1 VIDRRIFIAAV
12 GGNILARPLV
22 AVAQQRQGKMPRV
35 GVLAIAPVPQLVLA
49 WQDGLRDLGYIEGQN
64 IVVDYRYS
72 KGQDDALPS
81 LASELVR
88 LNVDVIVTAG
98 TPAALAAK
106 HATKTIPIVAT
117 IVADPVAMGLVA
129 TLARPGGNITGL
141 SNVSPDL
148 AAKQL
153 QLLQEIKPQASRV
166 VVLRN
171 MANPAT
177 RIWWNELETAERAL
191 GIKLRVVDVQ
201 APNDLVGNIF
211 PSLLQGQPDAI
222 FVMPDAIFLVQ
233 PMPLIDFAKKNRLP
247 LIAGFREMVEAG
259 ALMSYTSNLADLLR
273 RASAYVA
280 KILKGAKPAD
290 LPVEQPTKF
299 ELVINLKT
307 ATALG
312 LMIPQ
317 TLLQRADHVIE

>member
-1 VIDRRIFIAAV
+1 MDRRLFLC
-12 GGNILARPLV
+12 GFTWGSLV
-22 AVAQQRQGKMPRV
+22 APLAVRAQQRPGKIPRV
-35 GVLAIAPVPQLVLA
+35 GVLAVAPVPQLVGA
-49 WQDGLRDLGYIEGQN
+49 WQEGLRDLGYVEGQN

-72 KGQDDALPS
+72 KGQDDVLPA

-88 LNVDVIVTAG
+88 LNADVIVTTG

-106 HATKTIPIVAT
+106 QATKTIPIVAT
-117 IVADPVAMGLVA
+117 IVADPVGLGLVA

-153 QLLQEIKPQASRV
+153 QLLQEVKPQVSRV
-166 VVLRN
+166 LVLRN

-177 RIWWNELETAERAL
+177 RIWWNELQAAERAL
-191 GIKLRVVDVQ
+191 GLHLRVVDVP
-201 APNDLVGNIF
+201 AASDLGGNLF
-211 PSLLQGQPDAI
+211 PSILHAQPDAI

-233 PMPLIDFAKKNRLP
+233 PMPLIDFARKNRLP
-247 LIAGFREMVEAG
+247 LFAGFREMVEAG
-259 ALMSYTSNLADLLR
+259 ALMSYTPNLADLLR
-273 RASAYVA
+273 RAPTYVD
-280 KILKGAKPAD
+280 KILKGTKPAD

-307 ATALG
+307 AKALG
-312 LMIPQ
+312 LTIPHS
-317 TLLQRADHVIE
+317 LLLRADQVIQ

>member
-211 PSLLQGQPDAI
+211 PSLLQGRHIRDARCY
-222 FVMPDAIFLVQ
+222 FP
-233 PMPLIDFAKKNRLP
+233 
-247 LIAGFREMVEAG
+247 G
-259 ALMSYTSNLADLLR
+259 
-273 RASAYVA
+273 
-280 KILKGAKPAD
+280 
-290 LPVEQPTKF
+290 
-299 ELVINLKT
+299 T
-307 ATALG
+307 ANA
-312 LMIPQ
+312 
-317 TLLQRADHVIE
+317 AH

>member
-1 VIDRRIFIAAV
+1 MNRRAFVTLV
-12 GGNILARPLV
+12 GGSILVRPLV
-22 AVAQQRQGKMPRV
+22 ARAQQRPGKTPRV
-35 GVLAIAPVPQLVLA
+35 GVLAIAPVPQLVGA

-64 IVVDYRYS
+64 IFVDYRYS
-72 KGQDDALPS
+72 KGQDDLLPS

-88 LNVDVIVTAG
+88 LNVDVIVTTG

-117 IVADPVAMGLVA
+117 IVADPVAIGLVA

-141 SNVSPDL
+141 ANVSPDL

-153 QLLQEIKPQASRV
+153 QLIQEVKPQISRV

-177 RIWWNELETAERAL
+177 RLWWNELQTAERAL
-191 GIKLRVVDVQ
+191 GMNLRVVDVQ
-201 APNDLVGNIF
+201 AANDLVGNVF
-211 PSLLQGQPDAI
+211 PSLLQGQPDAL

-233 PMPLIDFAKKNRLP
+233 PLPLIDFARKNRLP
-247 LIAGFREMVEAG
+247 LFAAFREMVEAG
-259 ALMSYTSNLADLLR
+259 ALMSYTPSLADILR
-273 RASAYVA
+273 RAPAYVD
-280 KILKGAKPAD
+280 KILRGTKPAD

-299 ELVINLKT
+299 ELVINLKAAKAIDLT
-307 ATALG
+307 IPASVLG
-312 LMIPQ
+312 
-317 TLLQRADHVIE
+317 RADKLIE